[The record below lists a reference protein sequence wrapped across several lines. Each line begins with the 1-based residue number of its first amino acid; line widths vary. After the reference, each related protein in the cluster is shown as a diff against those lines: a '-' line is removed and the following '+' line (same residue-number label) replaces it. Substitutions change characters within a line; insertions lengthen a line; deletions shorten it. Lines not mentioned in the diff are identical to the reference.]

1 MKAFLLLEDGTRF
14 YGEPFGEIKGTIGEV
29 VFSTS
34 MTGYQ
39 EGLTDPSFYGQILV
53 LTYPLVGN
61 VGFNNYD
68 YESNRI
74 SVKGLVI
81 KELCDVP
88 SNWAK
93 RGSLDEFMKKY
104 GIAGLQ
110 GVDTRALTLK
120 IREESVMRG
129 MICLDEPTEEQLEQ
143 LRSYKI
149 EKPIYKVTIK
159 EKMVLDGEKGGKKI
173 AVMDFGIKENMVREL
188 HGRGHTMTLYP
199 AWTTAEEILADK
211 PDGILLSNGP
221 GDPKDNP
228 DIIANIK
235 KLIGKKPIMGI
246 CMGHQLLALANGMA
260 SYKLKYGHR
269 GANQP
274 VKDLETG
281 RVYISSQNH
290 GYVIREP
297 EADSG
302 IEVTFRNVNDGTIEG
317 LSYKDHPSFSVQF
330 HPEACPGPMDTQ
342 FLFDK
347 FERMMEGK
355 TNAKK

>member
-1 MKAFLLLEDGTRF
+1 MKAFLMLEDGTRF
-14 YGEPFGEIKGTIGEV
+14 YGEPFGDVQNTVGEV

-53 LTYPLVGN
+53 LTYPLIGN
-61 VGFNNYD
+61 VGFNNFD
-68 YESNRI
+68 YESHRI
-74 SVKGLVI
+74 SVKGLVV
-81 KELCDVP
+81 KELCEAP
-88 SNWAK
+88 SNWATK
-93 RGSLDEFMKKY
+93 GSLDEFMKKFN
-104 GIAGLQ
+104 IVGLK

-129 MICLDEPTEEQLEQ
+129 MICLQEPTAEQIEELK
-143 LRSYKI
+143 SYKI
-149 EKPIYKVTIK
+149 EKPVHRVTVK
-159 EKMVLDGEKGGKKI
+159 EKKKYDGQKSGKNI
-173 AVMDFGIKENMVREL
+173 AVMDFGVKENMIREL
-188 HGRGHTMTLYP
+188 HKRGHNLTIYP
-199 AWTTAEEILADK
+199 ATTAAEEILADN

-221 GDPKDNP
+221 GDPKDND

-246 CMGHQLLALANGMA
+246 CMGHQLLALANGLD

-274 VKDLETG
+274 VKDLNTG

-290 GYVIREP
+290 GYAICEP
-297 EADSG
+297 KGSKD
-302 IEVTFRNVNDGTIEG
+302 IEVTFRNVNDGTVVG
-317 LSYKDHPSFSVQF
+317 LKYKKHKSFSVQF

-342 FLFDK
+342 FLFDD
-347 FERMMEGK
+347 FERLMEED
-355 TNAKK
+355 TNAQK

>member
-1 MKAFLLLEDGTRF
+1 MSEPRLTALPEADSTNLYCKAHLSRMGHFDAVWTTCQTAGRGRRGHVWQNAPGAALYYTILFKEPLADPACLPLASGLAAARALEECFGVECALKWPNDLLL
-14 YGEPFGEIKGTIGEV
+14 
-29 VFSTS
+29 
-34 MTGYQ
+34 
-39 EGLTDPSFYGQILV
+39 
-53 LTYPLVGN
+53 
-61 VGFNNYD
+61 
-68 YESNRI
+68 
-74 SVKGLVI
+74 
-81 KELCDVP
+81 
-88 SNWAK
+88 
-93 RGSLDEFMKKY
+93 
-104 GIAGLQ
+104 
-110 GVDTRALTLK
+110 
-120 IREESVMRG
+120 
-129 MICLDEPTEEQLEQ
+129 
-143 LRSYKI
+143 
-149 EKPIYKVTIK
+149 
-159 EKMVLDGEKGGKKI
+159 GGKKI

-246 CMGHQLLALANGMA
+246 CMGHQLLALANGMD

-297 EADSG
+297 EAGSG

>member
-1 MKAFLLLEDGTRF
+1 MKAFLMLEDGTRF
-14 YGEPFGEIKGTIGEV
+14 YGEPFGDVQSTVGEV

-53 LTYPLVGN
+53 LTYPLIGN

-81 KELCDVP
+81 KELCNVP

-104 GIAGLQ
+104 NIVGLS

-120 IREESVMRG
+120 IREQSVMRG
-129 MICLDEPTEEQLEQ
+129 IICLDEPTEEQLAS
-143 LRSYKI
+143 LKSYKI
-149 EKPIYKVTIK
+149 QNPVNSVSIK
-159 EKMVLDGEKGGKKI
+159 QKLRLDGDGKGKNIAVLD
-173 AVMDFGIKENMVREL
+173 FGVKENMVREL
-188 HGRGHTMTLYP
+188 HKRGHNLTLYP
-199 AWTTAEEILADK
+199 ALTSAEEILADN

-221 GDPKDNP
+221 GDPKDNVE
-228 DIIANIK
+228 IIQNIK

-246 CMGHQLLALANGMA
+246 CMGHQLLALANGLD

-274 VKDLETG
+274 VKDLQTG

-290 GYVIREP
+290 GYAICEP
-297 EADSG
+297 QSDD
-302 IEVTFRNVNDGTIEG
+302 IEITFRNVNDGTVEG
-317 LSYKDHPSFSVQF
+317 LSYKNHPSFSVQF

-347 FERMMEGK
+347 FEALMEGK
-355 TNAKK
+355 ANAKK

>member
-246 CMGHQLLALANGMA
+246 CMGHQLLALANGMD

-274 VKDLETG
+274 VRQVSTG
-281 RVYISSQNH
+281 KVFISSQNH
-290 GYVIREP
+290 GYEVVS
-297 EADSG
+297 DSLKG
-302 IEVTFRNVNDGTIEG
+302 VGEVTFVNANDNTCEG
-317 LSYKDHPSFSVQF
+317 VNYPGLHAFTVQF
-330 HPEACPGPMDTQ
+330 HPEACGGPHDANY
-342 FLFDK
+342 LFDEFLAEMNKEK
-347 FERMMEGK
+347 F
-355 TNAKK
+355 NA